1 MEEQEQK
8 LIDLSK
14 HRKDTKTIDI
24 TELSQEA
31 YSNEDRL
38 QVQEIVDEKKKVHE
52 KIMEDIISK
61 HKDIPWG
68 YYICVISKNDYKNP
82 NILRTRYIV
91 RDTKPLPDWSQ
102 DLYYYDN
109 NNDALYFI
117 YSLPKIEDVYYF
129 RKNAD
134 KFPTEMIEPYMKAL
148 DAMMDNSIIAWDA
161 PCAKREESTLILDA
175 KVGIPKLLLP
185 S

>member
-52 KIMEDIISK
+52 
-61 HKDIPWG
+61 
-68 YYICVISKNDYKNP
+68 
-82 NILRTRYIV
+82 R
-91 RDTKPLPDWSQ
+91 
-102 DLYYYDN
+102 
-109 NNDALYFI
+109 
-117 YSLPKIEDVYYF
+117 
-129 RKNAD
+129 
-134 KFPTEMIEPYMKAL
+134 
-148 DAMMDNSIIAWDA
+148 
-161 PCAKREESTLILDA
+161 
-175 KVGIPKLLLP
+175 
-185 S
+185 